1 MCERKLGILLKV
13 LVVVL
18 VLVLGVRGAEINL
31 WLSRLSYAYSI
42 RTYVSMEVSEAASRR

>member
-1 MCERKLGILLKV
+1 MREEAWHTAKRV

-18 VLVLGVRGAEINL
+18 VLVLGVGGAAINL

-42 RTYVSMEVSEAASRR
+42 RTLRPMEVSEAASRR